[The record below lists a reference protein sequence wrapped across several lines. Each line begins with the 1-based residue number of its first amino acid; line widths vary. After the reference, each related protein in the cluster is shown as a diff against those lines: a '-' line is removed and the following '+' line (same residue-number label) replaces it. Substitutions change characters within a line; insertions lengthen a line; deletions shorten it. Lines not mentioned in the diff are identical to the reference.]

1 LAKGRKKDSIPML
14 EWASAALGLAIA
26 VALMAIIGREAIL
39 RQNGSNVPQLSV
51 KVEGVKKTAD
61 GHVVQILVFNRSRQT
76 AARVE
81 LEGKAGDETSVASID
96 YVPGRSQAE
105 GGLIF
110 AGDPRQS
117 GLKVRVTGYQLP

>member
-1 LAKGRKKDSIPML
+1 MSKGRKKDSIPAL

-26 VALMAIIGREAIL
+26 LALMAIIGREAIL
-39 RQNGSNVPQLSV
+39 RKNGGDVPQLSV
-51 KVEGVKKTAD
+51 KVERIETTAD

-81 LEGKAGDETSVASID
+81 IEGTAGDETSVASVD

-105 GGLIF
+105 AGFIF
-110 AGDPRQS
+110 ANDPRRS

>member
-1 LAKGRKKDSIPML
+1 MAKGRKKDSIPML